1 MCGILIKLFA
11 SLRKSIHRP
20 KLTTTRALENE
31 SFLGN
36 FTAKAK
42 SDVPSPFGSLQHKIP
57 IQEHSLCRV
66 ILHIRS
72 FLCLTRREINKS
84 EKKLFVNLFCKVEK
98 EIVAVPQKF
107 ACEWRDTA
115 MELGEWKNFSNY
127 SSPNYV
133 RPPKPLILF
142 PLLWISTLPGAF
154 GTLSRSRSLSLVI
167 FYVLLGFVSIKRPAV
182 HNKP

>member
-20 KLTTTRALENE
+20 KLTTTQALENE

-42 SDVPSPFGSLQHKIP
+42 SDIPSPFGSLQHKIP

-84 EKKLFVNLFCKVEK
+84 EKKAFRK
-98 EIVAVPQKF
+98 
-107 ACEWRDTA
+107 
-115 MELGEWKNFSNY
+115 
-127 SSPNYV
+127 SSLQSRERNCRCSAESLPASGATRRWSWENE
-133 RPPKPLILF
+133 RIFRIIRLLI
-142 PLLWISTLPGAF
+142 T
-154 GTLSRSRSLSLVI
+154 
-167 FYVLLGFVSIKRPAV
+167 
-182 HNKP
+182 